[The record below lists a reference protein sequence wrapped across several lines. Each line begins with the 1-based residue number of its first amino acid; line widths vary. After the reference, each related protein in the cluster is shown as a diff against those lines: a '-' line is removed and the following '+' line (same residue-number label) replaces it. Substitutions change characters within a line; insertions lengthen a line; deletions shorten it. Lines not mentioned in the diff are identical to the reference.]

1 MKITSTNF
9 FSISLMLFLFL
20 GISSCKDQ
28 KSQKESTATAET
40 SSEVTKEPFFKLSLA
55 QWSLN
60 KPIFAGDLDPMDF
73 AEKANE
79 LGFEGIEYVS
89 SFYAQKIKDAENPEE
104 ALQQVLDTLKIKSEE
119 FNVENVLIMVD
130 GEGELASPD
139 QSEREKAVENHK
151 KWVDAANFLGAES
164 IRVNLFG
171 TDEPEEWKTA
181 ATKGLKALSEY
192 AAEKNVNILVEN
204 HGYLSSNAA
213 LLVEVIEGV
222 NMENCGTL
230 PDFGNF
236 CLKRKGGERWDASC
250 VEEYPKYQ
258 GIEEMMPHAL
268 AVSAKSY
275 DFNEEG
281 EETTLDYKRI
291 LKTVQDA
298 GYTGFIGVEYEGQNL
313 SPEEGIKAT
322 KELLI
327 EVGSKLNNQ

>member
-1 MKITSTNF
+1 MKMNSTNF
-9 FSISLMLFLFL
+9 LSLSLIFFLFL
-20 GISSCKDQ
+20 GIYSCKDQ
-28 KSQKESTATAET
+28 KSQKENTETAEAN
-40 SSEVTKEPFFKLSLA
+40 SEVNKNPFFKLSLA

-79 LGFEGIEYVS
+79 MGFQGIEYVN

-104 ALQQVLDTLKIKSEE
+104 ALQKVLDTLKAKSEE
-119 FNVENVLIMVD
+119 FNVENVLIMID
-130 GEGELASPD
+130 GEGDLASPEKD
-139 QSEREKAVENHK
+139 KRELAVENHK
-151 KWVDAANFLGAES
+151 KWVDAANFLDAQA

-171 TDEPEEWKTA
+171 SQDPEEWKTS
-181 ATKGLKALSEY
+181 ATQGLKALSEY

-204 HGYLSSNAA
+204 HGQLSSNAG
-213 LLVEVIEGV
+213 LLVEVIKGV
-222 NMENCGTL
+222 NMDNCGTL

-236 CLKRKGGERWDASC
+236 CLKREGGAQWEAKC
-250 VEEYPKYQ
+250 VEEYPKYK
-258 GIEEMMPHAL
+258 GIEEMMPHAM

-281 EETTLDYKRI
+281 EETTLDYERI
-291 LKTVQDA
+291 LKIVQDA

-327 EVGSKLNNQ
+327 GVGSKLNTK